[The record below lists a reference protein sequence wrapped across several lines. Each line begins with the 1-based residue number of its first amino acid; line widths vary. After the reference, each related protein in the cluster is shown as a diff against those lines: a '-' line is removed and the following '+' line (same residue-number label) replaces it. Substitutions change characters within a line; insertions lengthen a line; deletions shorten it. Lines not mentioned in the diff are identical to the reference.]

1 MGTKKQ
7 SSNQTSTAPSTVIA
21 TRVELPRVTPAELAA
36 FAAAVGGL
44 VATLNGVSAQV
55 PGAVEISTS
64 AMPSILKTR
73 KGFEPIVA
81 SLVTVMGVYP
91 TLIPAHYDAATL
103 GNTLS
108 FVSNLTVLQGAV
120 SALAKA
126 VDDTL
131 LAQRGN
137 AWGMSLAVYTILQ
150 RQAPG
155 NPQLEA
161 ALAPMAAFLAHTKPA
176 EPKDPSSDTGGA
188 EGAAGTAATG
198 PASASSAGTSSS
210 TSPAGSSAGPVP
222 SGTTSTGVPIY
233 TPTK

>member
-1 MGTKKQ
+1 
-7 SSNQTSTAPSTVIA
+7 
-21 TRVELPRVTPAELAA
+21 
-36 FAAAVGGL
+36 
-44 VATLNGVSAQV
+44 VSAQV

-91 TLIPAHYDAATL
+91 TLIPAHYDAVTL

-161 ALAPMAAFLAHTKPA
+161 ALAPMTAFLAHTRPA
-176 EPKDPSSDTGGA
+176 EPKDPSSDSSGA
-188 EGAAGTAATG
+188 DGAAGTTATG
-198 PASASSAGTSSS
+198 PSSAGSPGTS